1 MLHMCYVTSCITCYT
16 AIVCAFVG
24 AIKDRN
30 KLARLLGF
38 EDFYD
43 YKVR

>member
-1 MLHMCYVTSCITCYT
+1 MFQMCYVTSCITRRT

-24 AIKDRN
+24 IIKDRN

-43 YKVR
+43 YKVG